1 MKQALAKYWKV
12 IVAVGAAI
20 LGLLFLFQVRRDS
33 KVEASTTD
41 SKSVIDIGV
50 DAHAK
55 LGDAVVESVKSTNI
69 VMETKP
75 VPVDPNA
82 DLAKLVD
89 TYNKL

>member
-1 MKQALAKYWKV
+1 MKQALAKYWKLAAV
-12 IVAVGAAI
+12 SVAAL
-20 LGLLFLFQVRRDS
+20 LGMLFLLQVRRDS
-33 KVEASTTD
+33 KVDSAEPD
-41 SKSVIDIGV
+41 SKGVIDLGV
-50 DAHAK
+50 DAQAK
-55 LGDAVVESVKSTNI
+55 LGDAVSESVKATNI